1 MAKRRRN
8 KSGKVPT
15 PKTAQQYNKQP
26 INRNLWDYHSP
37 MSGLYPLFSNSVD
50 YSDHFN
56 RSVIK
61 GQRVEIDQLRR
72 LANIPPVRKAIRRIG
87 NGVISMPW
95 VIKPPKEK
103 AGSMP
108 AQNTAETIRKSLL
121 RPVDR
126 GRHNIYSKLVRSL
139 VQEILVVGCAAVE
152 RYHDKGDK
160 ERAFY
165 LWDADV
171 KHLHFDLTWNDDSDP
186 KEPRYWAYRPET
198 KEYVEVLDED
208 LFLITYDCNSHQLV
222 PPGPMEIAYQAI
234 SGWLGLSEF
243 QNNATANAIKEKLLV
258 IKGIT
263 DEELISFRQ
272 YWKGSV
278 VMQGELPSISSPDP
292 NFEVNVVSVG
302 SKGDE
307 ELYLK
312 FTEYLLKIIA
322 ICFDLSMRDLNYSD
336 HDNRATAGFAAD
348 ATFADAVLPMAKL
361 IEEAFWLE
369 VVDKY
374 FPGFTF
380 EFVDTEPRSQSDEAS
395 TANTLYSG
403 SLITKNEARIRV
415 GHDPLE
421 NGGDV
426 FIDGS
431 TLEPSESI
439 PETSSPQ
446 ETSSQETPESWW

>member
-1 MAKRRRN
+1 MTKRRRN
-8 KSGKVPT
+8 KNKPI
-15 PKTAQQYNKQP
+15 PKTAQQYNKHP
-26 INRNLWDYHSP
+26 INRNLSTYHGP
-37 MSGLYPLFSNSVD
+37 MSGLYPFFSNSVD
-50 YSDHFN
+50 YTDHFN

-87 NGVISMPW
+87 NGVINMPW
-95 VIKPPKEK
+95 VINAPKDKLQDENALK
-103 AGSMP
+103 
-108 AQNTAETIRKSLL
+108 TVERIKYSLL
-121 RPVDR
+121 RPVER

-139 VQEILVVGCAAVE
+139 IQEILVVGCAAVE
-152 RYHDKGDK
+152 RYHIEKDS

-171 KHLHFDLTWNDDSDP
+171 KHLHFDLAWNDDSNP
-186 KEPRYWAYRPET
+186 KDPRYWAYRPET

-243 QNNATANAIKEKLLV
+243 QNNTTSNAIREKLLV

-263 DEELISFRQ
+263 DEELTAFRQ

-278 VMQGELPSISSPDP
+278 VMQGEIPSISSPDP
-292 NFEVNVVSVG
+292 NFEVNVVAVG

-348 ATFADAVLPMAKL
+348 STFADAVLPMASL
-361 IEEAFWLE
+361 IQESFWLE
-369 VVDKY
+369 VVDRY
-374 FPGFTF
+374 YPGFKF

-395 TANTLYSG
+395 TANTLFSG

-415 GHDPLE
+415 GHDPLQ
-421 NGGDV
+421 NGGDI
-426 FIDGS
+426 FNDGT
-431 TLEPSESI
+431 TLEDLADSDSGNN
-439 PETSSPQ
+439 SSSRQ
-446 ETSSQETPESWW
+446 STEKSTTSWW

>member
-1 MAKRRRN
+1 MTKRRRN
-8 KSGKVPT
+8 KNRKPPT
-15 PKTAQQYNKQP
+15 PKTGQRYDKQP

-95 VIKPPKEK
+95 LVKPPK
-103 AGSMP
+103 SQLQSP
-108 AQNTAETIRKSLL
+108 SAQGTVELITKSLL
-121 RPVDR
+121 RPIDR
-126 GRHNIYSKLVRSL
+126 GEHNIYSKLVRSL
-139 VQEILVVGCAAVE
+139 VQEILIVGCAAVE
-152 RYHDKGDK
+152 RYHDDK
-160 ERAFY
+160 DKKRAFY
-165 LWDADV
+165 LWDTDI
-171 KHLHFDLTWNDDSDP
+171 KHLHFDLSWNDDSPPGD
-186 KEPRYWAYRPET
+186 PRYWAYRPEN
-198 KEYVEVLDED
+198 KQYIEILDED
-208 LFLITYDCNSHQLV
+208 LFLITYDCNSHQRI

-243 QNNATANAIKEKLLV
+243 QANTTANAIREKLLV

-263 DEELISFRQ
+263 DEDLVAFRQ

-278 VMQGELPSISSPDP
+278 VMQGETPSISSPDP

-336 HDNRATAGFAAD
+336 HDNRATAGFSAD
-348 ATFADAVLPMAKL
+348 ATFADAILPMAKL
-361 IEEAFWLE
+361 IQEAFWLE
-369 VVDKY
+369 VVDRY
-374 FPGFTF
+374 YPGFIF

-403 SLITKNEARIRV
+403 SLITKNEARTRV
-415 GHDPLE
+415 GHEPLE
-421 NGGDV
+421 TGGDV

-431 TLEPSESI
+431 TLEQSESI
-439 PETSSPQ
+439 PETANSQ